1 MIRLFDLPKTWTSD
15 DEDEAVRQEE
25 NRKRFTD
32 VEKEDAQRVD
42 SRERVTRRLM
52 ICCGPSYREQLKKDE
67 GE

>member
-15 DEDEAVRQEE
+15 DEAVRQEE

-42 SRERVTRRLM
+42 SRERVTLRLM
-52 ICCGPSYREQLKKDE
+52 ICCGHSYREQLKKDE
-67 GE
+67 RE

>member
-42 SRERVTRRLM
+42 SRERVTLRLM
-52 ICCGPSYREQLKKDE
+52 ICCGHSYREQLKKDE